1 MDKPTPWKYDSEK
14 QKARLNRIKD
24 RYFRPVIAYPEGHL
38 THHGDCSIHRAID
51 VYGTAA
57 CTCGFLHDL
66 RILPESLTTKLYPKM
81 YEELVWEDGPPAKP
95 TPEERAELEAM
106 MEKAF
111 PKSSR
116 IGPSPEEW
124 QELCIQDWT
133 LIEEVFGNL
142 FRQRKEADWL
152 ALDDE
157 DN

>member
-1 MDKPTPWKYDSEK
+1 MKPTPWKYDSEK
-14 QKARLNRIKD
+14 QKARLLRLKD
-24 RYFRPVIAYPEGHL
+24 RYFRSVIAFPEGHL

-66 RILPESLTTKLYPKM
+66 RIMPESITTKLYPKM
-81 YEELVWEDGPPAKP
+81 YEEMIWEDGPPVQL
-95 TPEERAELEAM
+95 TEEERVEREAM

-124 QELCIQDWT
+124 HELCIKDWA

>member
-1 MDKPTPWKYDSEK
+1 
-14 QKARLNRIKD
+14 
-24 RYFRPVIAYPEGHL
+24 
-38 THHGDCSIHRAID
+38 
-51 VYGTAA
+51 
-57 CTCGFLHDL
+57 
-66 RILPESLTTKLYPKM
+66 
-81 YEELVWEDGPPAKP
+81 
-95 TPEERAELEAM
+95 M